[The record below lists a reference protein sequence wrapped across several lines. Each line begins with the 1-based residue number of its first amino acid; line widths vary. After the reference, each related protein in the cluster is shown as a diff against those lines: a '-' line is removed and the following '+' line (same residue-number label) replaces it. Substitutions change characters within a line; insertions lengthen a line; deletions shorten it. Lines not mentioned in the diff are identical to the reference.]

1 MSDDAPHT
9 KTPYSDEE
17 LEHFKELLKEE
28 EDEARQEIDELES
41 NIAGIEERGGDEK
54 SAQGHHSGNV
64 GSEEEEKETFYTLI
78 ERQQNKLKK
87 INKAYERIEN
97 KTYGICQKTG
107 QKIQKGRLESL
118 PYTPYSIDAQ
128 QEADEGQQPPK
139 V

>member
-1 MSDDAPHT
+1 MANDTSHT
-9 KTPYSDEE
+9 TTPYSDEE
-17 LEHFKELLKEE
+17 LDYFRKLLKEE

-41 NIAGIEERGGDEK
+41 NIAGIEEQEGDEK

-64 GSEEEEKETFYTLI
+64 GTEEEERETFYTLI
-78 ERQQNKLKK
+78 QRQQDKLKK

-97 KTYGICQKTG
+97 RTYGICQKTG

-128 QEADEGQQPPK
+128 KEDDEGQQPPK